1 MRVRTGLIVFIALL
15 AVVGAALWLTTLRP
29 APPPP
34 VAVVAPPPP
43 APPPAA
49 ETPPPAEPA
58 PPEPDHAEL
67 PPLPEV
73 KLTEHSIHPVPSEP
87 GPPPPGAQGFGNA
100 SRPPMAQSDEVAF
113 GARPLAAKPTPKQFS
128 GTATATGGIELK
140 VDATPVALFGIK
152 PAGSPDRCGANP
164 DTDCGAAARQAL
176 ADRLTAGTKISCR
189 VPNPKPGPVV
199 YAICLDANGV
209 DLSGFLIAQGLAL
222 ADTGQSYDY
231 VGAESIARNLKRGLW
246 KFR

>member
-15 AVVGAALWLTTLRP
+15 AVTGAALWLATP
-29 APPPP
+29 PSAPPPP
-34 VAVVAPPPP
+34 PPAQVAVAPPPPP

-49 ETPPPAEPA
+49 EAPPPAEPA
-58 PPEPDHAEL
+58 QPEL

-73 KLTEHSIHPVPSEP
+73 KLSEHTIHPVPSDP
-87 GPPPPGAQGFGNA
+87 GPPAPGSQGFNNS
-100 SRPPMAQSDEVAF
+100 SRPMAQSDEVAF
-113 GARPLAAKPTPKQFS
+113 GARPLASKPTSKQFS
-128 GTATATGGIELK
+128 GNATATGGVELK

-152 PAGSPDRCGANP
+152 PAGNPDRCGATP
-164 DTDCGAAARQAL
+164 DTDCAAAARQAL
-176 ADRLTAGTKISCR
+176 AERLSAGTKISCR

-199 YAICLDANGV
+199 YAICLDSNGV

-231 VGAESIARNLKRGLW
+231 VGAESVARSLKRGLW